1 MKAHNRFTYI
11 FIIFF
16 FIGGCKAPENK
27 VTENENSI
35 EIIVSCGEDS
45 NLERYINE
53 GWVIKKENNIEII
66 VSCGEDSNLQK
77 HINDGWKIKNEYSEE
92 KVCSWKTIAASKDC
106 DLEKDKGCKI
116 VQPNIIGEETIY
128 LLEK

>member
-1 MKAHNRFTYI
+1 MKNFKKLTYI
-11 FIIFF
+11 FIIIFLV
-16 FIGGCKAPENK
+16 GGCKTQEK
-27 VTENENSI
+27 ESI
-35 EIIVSCGEDS
+35 K
-45 NLERYINE
+45 N
-53 GWVIKKENNIEII
+53 ENNIEII

-116 VQPNIIGEETIY
+116 VQPNKIGEETIY

>member
-1 MKAHNRFTYI
+1 MKANKRLTYI
-11 FIIFF
+11 VIIFF
-16 FIGGCKAPENK
+16 LIGGCKAPKDE

-53 GWVIKKENNIEII
+53 GWVIKKE
-66 VSCGEDSNLQK
+66 
-77 HINDGWKIKNEYSEE
+77 YSEE
-92 KVCSWKTIAASKDC
+92 KICSWKTVAASKDC

-116 VQPNIIGEETIY
+116 VQPDKIGEERFY

>member
-1 MKAHNRFTYI
+1 MKKFKNLTYI

-16 FIGGCKAPENK
+16 LISSCKPKEQTVNENA
-27 VTENENSI
+27 NSI

-45 NLERYINE
+45 NLEEY
-53 GWVIKKENNIEII
+53 
-66 VSCGEDSNLQK
+66 
-77 HINDGWKIKNEYSEE
+77 INDGWNIKKEYSEE

-106 DLEKDKGCKI
+106 NLEKDKGCKI
-116 VQPNIIGEETIY
+116 VKPDKIGEEKIY

>member
-1 MKAHNRFTYI
+1 MKGHKRFTFV

-16 FIGGCKAPENK
+16 LIGSCKAPKDE

-45 NLERYINE
+45 NLEMYINE
-53 GWVIKKENNIEII
+53 GWTIK
-66 VSCGEDSNLQK
+66 Q
-77 HINDGWKIKNEYSEE
+77 EYSEE
-92 KVCSWKTIAASKDC
+92 KVCSWKTVAASKDC

-116 VQPNIIGEETIY
+116 VKPDKVGEEIFY

>member
-1 MKAHNRFTYI
+1 MKLHKRFTYI

-16 FIGGCKAPENK
+16 LISGCKSPENK
-27 VTENENSI
+27 VNENENSI

-45 NLERYINE
+45 NLERYIKE
-53 GWVIKKENNIEII
+53 GWTIK
-66 VSCGEDSNLQK
+66 Q
-77 HINDGWKIKNEYSEE
+77 EYSEE
-92 KVCSWKTIAASKDC
+92 KVCSWKTVAASKDC

-116 VQPNIIGEETIY
+116 VKPDKVGEEKFY

>member
-1 MKAHNRFTYI
+1 MKDYKKLTYI

-16 FIGGCKAPENK
+16 LVGGCKTKE
-27 VTENENSI
+27 I
-35 EIIVSCGEDS
+35 EKESVK
-45 NLERYINE
+45 N
-53 GWVIKKENNIEII
+53 ENNIEII
-66 VSCGEDSNLQK
+66 VSCGEDSNLQEY
-77 HINDGWKIKNEYSEE
+77 INDGWKIKNEYSEE

>member
-1 MKAHNRFTYI
+1 MKDYKKLIYI

-16 FIGGCKAPENK
+16 LVGGCKTKEKESTN
-27 VTENENSI
+27 N
-35 EIIVSCGEDS
+35 
-45 NLERYINE
+45 
-53 GWVIKKENNIEII
+53 ENNIEII
-66 VSCGEDSNLQK
+66 VSCGEDSNLQNY
-77 HINDGWKIKNEYSEE
+77 INDGWKIKNEYSEE

>member
-1 MKAHNRFTYI
+1 MKEYKKLTYI
-11 FIIFF
+11 FIIIFLV
-16 FIGGCKAPENK
+16 GGCKTTEKENTK
-27 VTENENSI
+27 N
-35 EIIVSCGEDS
+35 
-45 NLERYINE
+45 
-53 GWVIKKENNIEII
+53 ENNIEII

-116 VQPNIIGEETIY
+116 VQPNEIGEETIY

>member
-1 MKAHNRFTYI
+1 MKKFKNLTYI

-16 FIGGCKAPENK
+16 LISGCKPKEQP
-27 VTENENSI
+27 VNEIANSI

-45 NLERYINE
+45 NL
-53 GWVIKKENNIEII
+53 KEY
-66 VSCGEDSNLQK
+66 
-77 HINDGWKIKNEYSEE
+77 INDGWNIKKEYSEE

-106 DLEKDKGCKI
+106 NLEKDKGCKI
-116 VQPNIIGEETIY
+116 VQPDKIGEEKIY